1 MIGHNIPLNL
11 SPATT
16 FGTKYSHFQSRSNS
30 FTYAQWVSFFNS
42 YPSHSLLTITGEQDD
57 PPSTPLRNQGEPDG
71 TEGSHHVTAT
81 VHARSDGAISSA
93 HSANN
98 QETPPLP
105 EDMPDIVD
113 VIMHEDSKEVDMD
126 LLSRINGL
134 YRLLDLISE
143 QGSGG
148 TGMLIASSMAQGH
161 SIYLPSPSKWTKSLL
176 RRSPWRNSSTTSALV
191 LILQ

>member
-1 MIGHNIPLNL
+1 MTV
-11 SPATT
+11 A
-16 FGTKYSHFQSRSNS
+16 
-30 FTYAQWVSFFNS
+30 
-42 YPSHSLLTITGEQDD
+42 GEQDG
-57 PPSTPLRNQGEPDG
+57 PLSTPLRYQRESASA
-71 TEGSHHVTAT
+71 EGSHRGTTT
-81 VHARSDGAISSA
+81 VHARSGRVISSV

-148 TGMLIASSMAQGH
+148 TGMLIASSMAQWH
-161 SIYLPSPSKWTKSLL
+161 SIYLPSPSKWIKLLL